1 MSLRQAD
8 TNRLSADPAPFCD
21 QDMPV
26 TVELS
31 RTVLV
36 VDDEESIRT
45 WLARS
50 LDEFGCEVLK
60 APDTATARAI
70 LQSSKVNA
78 LILDVRLARE
88 SGLDVLEYVRGQER
102 LAELPVIVLTGSDL
116 SSKEQDL
123 IRRHRAHLFY
133 KPQGIESIADALDRL
148 LGRGVATAESREASS
163 PATGALQG

>member
-8 TNRLSADPAPFCD
+8 TDRPSAEEPSAFRDGQPPS
-21 QDMPV
+21 
-26 TVELS
+26 TVELG

-60 APDTATARAI
+60 APDTATAHAI
-70 LQSSKVNA
+70 LQGFTVNA
-78 LILDVRLARE
+78 LILDVRLARG
-88 SGLDVLEYVRGQER
+88 SGLDVLEYVRAQER
-102 LAELPVIVLTGSDL
+102 FAGLPVIVLTGSDL
-116 SSKEQDL
+116 TAKEQDL

-133 KPQGIESIADALDRL
+133 KPQGIESIAETLDRL
-148 LGRGVATAESREASS
+148 LRCESVTVES
-163 PATGALQG
+163 L